1 MALLMTMGYEV
12 HRRMSL
18 KIIASAK
25 INLGLEIG
33 EKRANGYHNVY
44 MVMQSVSLYD
54 EIELEVHSG
63 TGKIKLDFSEDVN
76 CSIADNIVFKAIK
89 AFFSYIQTYDYDVY
103 AKIKK
108 NIPICAG
115 MAGGS
120 ADGAGVI
127 VGLNKILKIG
137 LTLDNMCEI
146 GESVGADV
154 PFCIKGGTAYAS
166 GTGTD
171 ITSINS
177 IPNCWIVIVKPKLKI
192 STQEAYASFDK
203 LNINFKRDLSPLLS
217 AIQKG
222 NLPEVCENLY
232 NRFEEIVNEPEIFE
246 IKRYLKE
253 FGADGSLMTGSGSA
267 VYGIFQHKNNAK
279 QCFENIKKFYKS
291 SYLVTPVDQGI
302 YVM

>member
-1 MALLMTMGYEV
+1 
-12 HRRMSL
+12 MSL
-18 KIIASAK
+18 KVIAPAK

-33 EKRANGYHNVY
+33 RKHSNGYHDVY

-63 TGKIKLDFSEDVN
+63 TGEIELNFSKDVN

-89 AFFSYIQTYDYDVY
+89 AFFSYTKTYDHDVS

-120 ADGAGVI
+120 ADGAGMI
-127 VGLNKILKIG
+127 VGLNKILKVG
-137 LTLDNMCEI
+137 LTLDEMCEI
-146 GESVGADV
+146 GKSVGADV

-166 GTGTD
+166 GTGTE
-171 ITSINS
+171 ITSIKS

-192 STQEAYASFDK
+192 STQEAYARFDE
-203 LNINFKRDLSPLLS
+203 LGVNFKRDLSPLLS

-222 NLPEVCENLY
+222 NLSEICENLY
-232 NRFEEIVNEPEIFE
+232 NRFEEVVNEPEIFK

-253 FGADGSLMTGSGSA
+253 FGADGFLMTGSGSA
-267 VYGIFQHKNNAK
+267 VYGIFQHKNHAK
-279 QCFENIKKFYKS
+279 ECFESIKKFYKS
-291 SYLVTPVDQGI
+291 SYLVTPVNQGAH
-302 YVM
+302 VM

>member
-1 MALLMTMGYEV
+1 
-12 HRRMSL
+12 MSL
-18 KIIASAK
+18 KVIAPAK

-33 EKRANGYHNVY
+33 EKRSNGYHDVY

-63 TGKIKLDFSEDVN
+63 TGKIELNFSKDVN
-76 CSIADNIVFKAIK
+76 CSIADNIVSKAIK
-89 AFFSYIQTYDYDVY
+89 AFFSYTKTCDHDVSV
-103 AKIKK
+103 KIKK

-127 VGLNKILKIG
+127 VGLNKILKVG
-137 LTLDNMCEI
+137 LTLDKMCEI
-146 GESVGADV
+146 GKSVGADV

-166 GTGTD
+166 GTGTK
-171 ITSINS
+171 ITSIES

-192 STQEAYASFDK
+192 STQEAYESFDE
-203 LNINFKRDLSPLLS
+203 LGINFKRDLSPLLS

-222 NLPEVCENLY
+222 NLSEVCENLY
-232 NRFEEIVNEPEIFE
+232 NRFEEVVNEPEIFK

-267 VYGIFQHKNNAK
+267 VYGVFRHKNHAK
-279 QCFENIKKFYKS
+279 ECFKSIKKFYKS
-291 SYLVTPVDQGI
+291 SYLVTPVNQGA